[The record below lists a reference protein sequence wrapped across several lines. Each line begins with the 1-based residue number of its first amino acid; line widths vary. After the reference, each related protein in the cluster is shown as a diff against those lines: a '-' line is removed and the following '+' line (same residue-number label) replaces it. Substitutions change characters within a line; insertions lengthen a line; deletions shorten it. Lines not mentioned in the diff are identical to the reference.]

1 VRSRGDISVGGDRVG
16 AVHDELGG
24 RVDAARVAVRS
35 RPVKT
40 LAHDL
45 LVGFA
50 LALLIVVL
58 MLFVSFDS
66 TFIYQRF

>member
-1 VRSRGDISVGGDRVG
+1 
-16 AVHDELGG
+16 
-24 RVDAARVAVRS
+24 
-35 RPVKT
+35 VKT

-45 LVGFA
+45 IVGFA

>member
-1 VRSRGDISVGGDRVG
+1 VR
-16 AVHDELGG
+16 
-24 RVDAARVAVRS
+24 
-35 RPVKT
+35 T
-40 LAHDL
+40 LTYDL

-50 LALLIVVL
+50 LALLIVAL

>member
-1 VRSRGDISVGGDRVG
+1 VR
-16 AVHDELGG
+16 
-24 RVDAARVAVRS
+24 
-35 RPVKT
+35 T

-45 LVGFA
+45 LVGLA

>member
-1 VRSRGDISVGGDRVG
+1 
-16 AVHDELGG
+16 
-24 RVDAARVAVRS
+24 
-35 RPVKT
+35 VKT
-40 LAHDL
+40 LARDL
-45 LVGFA
+45 LVGLA

>member
-1 VRSRGDISVGGDRVG
+1 MRM
-16 AVHDELGG
+16 
-24 RVDAARVAVRS
+24 
-35 RPVKT
+35 

-50 LALLIVVL
+50 LALLIVAL

>member
-1 VRSRGDISVGGDRVG
+1 M
-16 AVHDELGG
+16 
-24 RVDAARVAVRS
+24 
-35 RPVKT
+35 KT
-40 LAHDL
+40 LARDL
-45 LVGFA
+45 LVGLA